1 VRFVRIIP
9 ANLNRPF
16 GVTKGRSKRNHP
28 EKTDTRYNTWS
39 TKATCPELPHLEIAG
54 LKVSSLAK
62 GHYGTEKNPAV
73 NSEFEK
79 RHLHPYSPPET
90 NFMERLRYWAAAT
103 PNRVAYRYLDH
114 GEHEVDATT
123 YAGLD
128 QSARAVAARLVSLG
142 FAGKRAVLMYPP
154 GLEFIRAF
162 LGCHYAGVTPVPAYP
177 PRRNRNMGR
186 VNSISENCHAAVALT
201 TRSVIER
208 SRTWLSD
215 APTLDALHWVATEE
229 VETEMANDWVA
240 PKVGSSDV
248 GLIQYTSGSTGTP
261 KGVVLTHANLVS
273 NCRMITRAFDVHNN
287 TKACTWLPAYH
298 DMGLI
303 GGILNP
309 LYLGATQVMMS
320 PVAFLTYPIRWL
332 RAMSDYGCTV
342 TGGPN
347 FAYAW
352 CTTKIKPEQC
362 EGLDLSSWEV
372 AFNGAEP
379 VRADVM
385 DEFNKKFE
393 PYGFNPKAHY
403 PCYGMAETTLIVTG
417 GDRKEAPVIRAF
429 DRNELVQH
437 KVVQIDESDRRARN
451 LVGCGQVLQE
461 EDVLI
466 VHPETRRPLPE
477 DEIGEIWINSPSCGL
492 GYFERPEMT
501 AEVFHARLSPDN
513 GKQYVRSGDLGFMH
527 HGELFVAGRLKDM
540 IIVRGVNRYPQD
552 IEATVESCHP
562 ATRSGGA
569 AAFAL
574 TRWDREHLVIVVEV
588 DRGKK
593 SRDWD
598 DVFKAI
604 RTSIAEEHEL
614 PPDAIVLV
622 RGHSIPKTSSGKVQR
637 HACKNDFENK
647 NLNVVGSW
655 ISWEQGYQESAVAKT
670 ETNGA
675 TSGTV
680 ADTGLSP
687 VVVESVINVVKNV
700 AGNRATDVDIDT
712 NIVHLGLDSV
722 ERLDIAHTLEEA
734 FGGRLP
740 EDVLQDVET
749 VRDVAGAIQ
758 EHIGVEPANGKPAGG
773 RGSKSRIHGPIPESY
788 FDLQKFPEFLQ
799 LREQQQTIESSG
811 VRNPFFSV
819 HEGRVD
825 NMTRIDGRELISY
838 ASYNYLGL
846 SGHPEVNAGAKAAI
860 DTFGT
865 SVSASRIVSGEK
877 TIHRELEA
885 ELAEFMGVEDVMT
898 FPGGHATNETIIGHL
913 VGPQDL
919 IVHDAFAHNSIV
931 QGAILSGAR
940 RRPFKH
946 NDWRDLFEI
955 LKSSRRDF
963 RRVLI
968 AVEGLY
974 SMDGDYPDL
983 PKFVEVA
990 KRFKSWLYVD
1000 EAHSMG
1006 TLGDTGRGIGEMYG
1020 VNRDDVDCWMGT
1032 LSKSFGSCGG
1042 FLAGKA
1048 ELIQYLRYTTPGYV
1062 FAAGMP
1068 PANAGAALS
1077 ALRMVKKNPELV
1089 TKLQHNSQ
1097 LFLRLAKEAGVD
1109 TGMALG
1115 TPIIPIICGHNSRAL
1130 QLSEALYEQGINA
1143 QPILYPAVPQ
1153 EETRVRIFM
1162 TASHTEEQIRHSVN
1176 LLADAWHQIM
1186 GGSNGMLVGGG

>member
-1 VRFVRIIP
+1 
-9 ANLNRPF
+9 
-16 GVTKGRSKRNHP
+16 
-28 EKTDTRYNTWS
+28 
-39 TKATCPELPHLEIAG
+39 
-54 LKVSSLAK
+54 
-62 GHYGTEKNPAV
+62 
-73 NSEFEK
+73 
-79 RHLHPYSPPET
+79 
-90 NFMERLRYWAAAT
+90 MERLRYWAAAT
-103 PNRVAYRYLDH
+103 PDRVAYRYLDH
-114 GEHEVDATT
+114 GEHEIGSVTFAK
-123 YAGLD
+123 LD
-128 QSARAVAARLVSLG
+128 EEARAIAAKLVVNG
-142 FAGKRAVLMYPP
+142 FSGKRAVLMYPP
-154 GLEFIRAF
+154 GLDFIRGF

-201 TRSVIER
+201 VRTVIER
-208 SRTWLSD
+208 SRSWLSD
-215 APTLDALHWVATEE
+215 APNLQQLEWIATEE
-229 VETEMANDWVA
+229 VADDLANDWVA
-240 PKVGSSDV
+240 PKIASSDI

-261 KGVVLTHANLVS
+261 KGVVLTHQNLIS
-273 NCRMITRAFDVHNN
+273 NCRMITVAFEVTNG

-309 LYLGATQVMMS
+309 LYLGSTQIMMS

-332 RAMSDYGCTV
+332 RAVSDYGCSV

-352 CTTKIKPEQC
+352 CTTKIKEEQC
-362 EGLDLSSWEV
+362 EGLDLSNWEV

-385 DEFNKKFE
+385 DEFNKKFG
-393 PYGFNPKAHY
+393 PYGFRPTAHY
-403 PCYGMAETTLIVTG
+403 PCYGMAETTLLVTG
-417 GDRKEAPVIRAF
+417 GDRRKEPVIRAF

-437 KVVQIDESDRRARN
+437 RVVEVDADDRVGRN
-451 LVGCGQVLQE
+451 LVGCGQVLPE
-461 EDVLI
+461 EDVQI
-466 VHPETRRPLPE
+466 VQPETRRALPE
-477 DEIGEIWINSPSCGL
+477 GEIGEIWINSPSCGM

-501 AEVFHARLSPDN
+501 AEFFKGRLSPDN
-513 GKQYVRSGDLGFMH
+513 GKYYVRSGDLGFMH
-527 HGELFVAGRLKDM
+527 QGELFVCGRLKDM

-552 IEATVESCHP
+552 IESTVESCEP
-562 ATRSGGA
+562 TTRSGGA

-574 TRWDREHLVIVVEV
+574 TRWDREHLVIVCEV
-588 DRGKK
+588 DRGRK
-593 SRDWD
+593 SFNWD
-598 DVFKAI
+598 EVFKRI
-604 RTSIAEEHEL
+604 RVAIAEEHEL

-622 RGHSIPKTSSGKVQR
+622 RAHSIPKTSSGKVQR
-637 HACKNDFENK
+637 HACKNEFVNRS
-647 NLNVVGSW
+647 LRNVVAEW
-655 ISWEQGYQESAVAKT
+655 ISWEQDSQELSRDVQAVQSLTAETESAQ
-670 ETNGA
+670 
-675 TSGTV
+675 
-680 ADTGLSP
+680 GLSP
-687 VVVESVINVVKNV
+687 VVVDSVIRVVTAT
-700 AGNRATDVDIDT
+700 AGNRADKVDIDT

-740 EDVLQDVET
+740 EDVLQEIET
-749 VRDVAGAIQ
+749 VRDVASAIQ
-758 EHIGVEPANGKPAGG
+758 EHIGVEPANGKPVGG
-773 RGSKSRIHGPIPESY
+773 RGSKSRISGPIPESY
-788 FDLQKFPEFLQ
+788 YDLTKFPEFL
-799 LREQQQTIESSG
+799 LLSDQQKRIESSG

-825 NMTRIDGRELISY
+825 NMTQIDGRELISY
-838 ASYNYLGL
+838 GSYNYLGL
-846 SGHPEVNAGAKAAI
+846 SGHPEVNASAKEAI

-877 TIHRELEA
+877 TIHRLLESELS
-885 ELAEFMGVEDVMT
+885 EFLGVEDVMT

-955 LKSSRRDF
+955 LKASRRDF

-983 PKFVEVA
+983 PRFVEIK

-1000 EAHSMG
+1000 EAHSIG

-1020 VNRDDVDCWMGT
+1020 VDRSDVDCWMGT

-1048 ELIQYLRYTTPGYV
+1048 ELIQFLRYTTPGYV

-1068 PANAGAALS
+1068 PANAGAALGS
-1077 ALRMVKKNPELV
+1077 LRMLKKNPQLV
-1089 TKLQHNSQ
+1089 TKLQSNSQ
-1097 LFLRLAKEAGVD
+1097 LFLKLAQDAGVD

-1130 QLSEALYEQGINA
+1130 LLSEALYNEGINA

-1162 TASHTEEQIRHSVN
+1162 TASHTEEQIRHSVKI
-1176 LLADAWHQIM
+1176 LAKAWDQIM
-1186 GGSNGMLVGGG
+1186 N